1 MGGIY
6 YKALAHIKL
15 LKINDG
21 ICDLV
26 VTFSR
31 IKVRK
36 LSNIK
41 SEFQCSRMGQ
51 K

>member
-6 YKALAHIKL
+6 YKVLVYIKF

-26 VTFSR
+26 VIFLR

-36 LSNIK
+36 LLNIK
-41 SEFQCSRMGQ
+41 LEF
-51 K
+51 